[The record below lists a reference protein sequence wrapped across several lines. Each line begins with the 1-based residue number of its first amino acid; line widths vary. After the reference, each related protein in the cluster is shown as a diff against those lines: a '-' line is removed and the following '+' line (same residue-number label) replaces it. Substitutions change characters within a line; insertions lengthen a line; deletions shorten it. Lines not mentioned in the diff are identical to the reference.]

1 MTKVNEGFGEVTGV
15 DALPTDMGFATVGE
29 VSDL

>member
-1 MTKVNEGFGEVTGV
+1 VTGV

>member
-1 MTKVNEGFGEVTGV
+1 VAEIDEGLGEVTGV
-15 DALPTDMGFATVGE
+15 DALATDVGFAAVSE

>member
-1 MTKVNEGFGEVTGV
+1 MAKIKEGFSEVTGV
-15 DALPTDMGFATVGE
+15 DALPTDMGFAAVSE